1 MQILQRDSPGCRDK
15 QLIPRTILRWQL
27 GLLPPAA
34 DWDNGATS
42 ALSWDFLSFEIL
54 ICTDLQSMA
63 SRNSSRSSWGCT
75 DRNSHP
81 DTKTSVTA
89 QGTRFQKWFLGQPGC
104 GFPAQRSLSL
114 WISMVQHKNS
124 ITNLSPAPSTLP
136 THQLTTASGHSCLEQ
151 PIDQPA
157 RKTHQKKAGGK
168 PPSPILGS
176 FISTILSSGSQQYF
190 HDNQNASS
198 SGQGGRRRH
207 LSPLC

>member
-42 ALSWDFLSFEIL
+42 ALSSFEIL
-54 ICTDLQSMA
+54 ICTDLQTMA

-89 QGTRFQKWFLGQPGC
+89 QGTQVQKWFLGQPGC

-151 PIDQPA
+151 LSLPGKP
-157 RKTHQKKAGGK
+157 TQKKQE
-168 PPSPILGS
+168 GS
-176 FISTILSSGSQQYF
+176 L
-190 HDNQNASS
+190 H
-198 SGQGGRRRH
+198 
-207 LSPLC
+207 PLF